1 MLSARCTDVGD
12 EPEEE
17 VIVLLVVLL
26 VGTVP
31 GKSSRS
37 PEGKGNNIL
46 LLLPVLA
53 GDLGSTGA
61 RSLVWLW
68 LWRFTEDTDLRPS
81 LDMVFRG
88 RIMASQS

>member
-12 EPEEE
+12 ELEE
-17 VIVLLVVLL
+17 VIVLLV
-26 VGTVP
+26 GIVP

-53 GDLGSTGA
+53 GDLGSTGTA
-61 RSLVWLW
+61 RSLVLWFWLW
-68 LWRFTEDTDLRPS
+68 LLLTEDTDLRPS

>member
-17 VIVLLVVLL
+17 VIVLMVLA

-31 GKSSRS
+31 EKSSRS

-53 GDLGSTGA
+53 GDLGSTGTA
-61 RSLVWLW
+61 RSLVLW
-68 LWRFTEDTDLRPS
+68 LL
-81 LDMVFRG
+81 
-88 RIMASQS
+88 